1 MSNNKP
7 TYTEVLEM
15 IRKDNAEIK
24 QTVKEV
30 AGKLDDMDTRLTV
43 LETKHANNTS
53 WVLWGWGFAV
63 VVVNAILNYFFS

>member
-43 LETKHANNTS
+43 LETKHATNTS